1 MNKIKADLLSY
12 KKLWF
17 IELLIYLIIWFF
29 VFTVPVYYNHLYG
42 TIFWENVH
50 SDWIILT
57 AFLLIF
63 IINVYFLVPSLLFK
77 KKYAIYFT
85 SCILI
90 CLAIIYA
97 FVYLYIDYNAK
108 LNAGM
113 PPMEISP
120 DIPMELSSK
129 MPLPKGFRPDSN
141 ILQSSNNTI
150 LLNNFLVSI
159 LIIVASSSL
168 KLFTRWISEDK
179 RVKEIEQQQLKN
191 ELIMLRNQVS
201 PHFLMNTLN
210 NIYALVDI
218 NSVMAKDAVIR
229 LSTLMRYMLYDTG
242 KGQTSLVKEIEFIK
256 SYFSLMKLRFSN
268 NIELKINIPEEIPD
282 IQIAPMLIITFLENA
297 FKHGVSYNE
306 KSYITFDLD
315 IRDGIMHFSIRNS
328 IHKKVKDDKYS
339 GIGLANVKKSLELL
353 YQDNYCLIIKDDK
366 KEFLVDLSLP
376 AWSEKLNRNI
386 SQTERKQLLIN

>member
-1 MNKIKADLLSY
+1 
-12 KKLWF
+12 
-17 IELLIYLIIWFF
+17 
-29 VFTVPVYYNHLYG
+29 
-42 TIFWENVH
+42 
-50 SDWIILT
+50 
-57 AFLLIF
+57 
-63 IINVYFLVPSLLFK
+63 
-77 KKYAIYFT
+77 
-85 SCILI
+85 
-90 CLAIIYA
+90 
-97 FVYLYIDYNAK
+97 
-108 LNAGM
+108 M

-141 ILQSSNNTI
+141 ILQSSNNTL

-179 RVKEIEQQQLKN
+179 RIKDIEQQKLKN
-191 ELIMLRNQVS
+191 ELMMLRNQVS

-218 NSVMAKDAVIR
+218 NSNMAKDAIIR

-242 KGQTSLVKEIEFIK
+242 KGHTTLDKEIEFIK

-268 NIELKINIPEEIPD
+268 NIDIKINIPEEIPD
-282 IQIAPMLIITFLENA
+282 IQIAPMIIITFLENA

-306 KSYITFDLD
+306 KSYISFDLE
-315 IRDGIMHFSIRNS
+315 IKDGLMHFSISNS

-339 GIGLANVKKSLELL
+339 GIGLENVKKSLELL
-353 YQDNYCLIIKDDK
+353 YQDNYCLKIKDDK
-366 KEFLVDLSLP
+366 KEFMVDLTLP
-376 AWSEKLNRNI
+376 ALN
-386 SQTERKQLLIN
+386 ERINSNNLKFN